1 MARLALRPHT
11 PVLSLITLAILG
23 SAPLMLSGCGS
34 VGGMMRN
41 EQQGP
46 EGLLVRG
53 GGIPS
58 YKFSKIIPAGI
69 TTYRIAE
76 IPKGYEMLLELRERP
91 ETQKQQV
98 STDDISGGGISLQK
112 QHELAIAG
120 IQASMAIAIEAGKQ
134 TDRPPGN
141 FGAARAYDL
150 IRSGELHSVERQ
162 NLVVRVESGAQ
173 AELTFVHEVVSV
185 GEPAEEVQLE
195 PFGKVLSVAVASE
208 GTSNAGQITSET
220 REPVYTVSIPAQHR
234 LVVVVKDAAG
244 KELNKA
250 VYATWTKNHKY
261 YRDKARK
268 FFASEEAALAAYAAE
283 KDLFAKAIAEGPLFE
298 SKKPKYLQDL
308 PVEQIN
314 VMSPDDAWGVLL
326 QADIGC
332 WFAMPSAKDPAF
344 LALGQW
350 FQQGDRG
357 WSIKDSFRR
366 DSSWI
371 EGASGLMNKV
381 VSDPNA
387 SALAKASAQLNLA
400 SIAVAKLDA
409 TAAKSAVAAAQAT
422 VPGILDEASMLTR
435 GGIMDYGENY
445 YVARNAWLH
454 IEQNINGIIAWKAA
468 GVTNGQLKPR

>member
-1 MARLALRPHT
+1 MARFALQLRT
-11 PVLSLITLAILG
+11 PVLSLIALAALG

-34 VGGMMRN
+34 IGGGLRN
-41 EQQGP
+41 EQKGP

-69 TTYRIAE
+69 TTYHIAD
-76 IPKGYEMLLELRERP
+76 IPKGYEVLLELRERP
-91 ETQKQQV
+91 ETEKQQH
-98 STDDISGGGISLQK
+98 STDDISGGGLSLQK
-112 QHELAIAG
+112 QHELQIAG
-120 IQASMAIAIEAGKQ
+120 IQAQYAFALEAGNQ
-134 TDRPPGN
+134 SDRPSGDY
-141 FGAARAYDL
+141 GAARAYDL
-150 IRSGELHSVERQ
+150 IRRGGLHSVERQ
-162 NLVVRVESGAQ
+162 NLVVRVDSGAQ
-173 AELTFVHEVVSV
+173 AELSFVHEVVSV
-185 GEPAEEVQLE
+185 GEPSDEVKLE

-234 LVVVVKDAAG
+234 LVVVVKDATG

-261 YRDKARK
+261 YKDKAKK
-268 FFASEEAALAAYAAE
+268 FFASEEAALASYTEE

-308 PVEQIN
+308 PVQQIN

-332 WFAMPSAKDPAF
+332 WFAMPNPKDPAF
-344 LALGQW
+344 LAMGQW
-350 FQQGDRG
+350 FEQGELG
-357 WSIKDSFRR
+357 WAIKESYKR
-366 DSSWI
+366 DSSWVD
-371 EGASGLMNKV
+371 GATGLMNKV

-387 SALAKASAQLNLA
+387 SALAKAAAQLNLA

-409 TAAKSAVAAAQAT
+409 PAAKSAVAAAQAT
-422 VPGILDEASMLTR
+422 LPGILDEAGMLTK
-435 GGIMDYGENY
+435 GGMLDYGSDY

-468 GVTNGQLKPR
+468 GVTNGQIKPR